1 MGVLVLEHERGRAVK
16 EEESKALE
24 ALEAAER
31 EMLHTEHEMEREMTE
46 LGREIAEAEE
56 VEKKLATP
64 GGGTE
69 AWLSTRTTARR

>member
-1 MGVLVLEHERGRAVK
+1 MN

-31 EMLHTEHEMEREMTE
+31 EMLHTEHEMECEMAE
-46 LGREIAEAEE
+46 LGRDIAKAEE
-56 VEKKLATP
+56 VEKKLAAP

-69 AWLSTRTTARR
+69 AW